1 MFNTYETVIDAV
13 QTAKKTAIATFVK
26 NEVVADSL
34 TKWIDTETTVA
45 KNAIKA
51 GTETA
56 TVIGTEVTKAIS
68 EATKFDYA
76 KGWNT
81 WAQDL
86 QKGSKSAK

>member
-13 QTAKKTAIATFVK
+13 QTAKKTAVATFVK
-26 NEVVADSL
+26 NDTIAESL

-45 KNAIKA
+45 KTAIKA

-56 TVIGTEVTKAIS
+56 TAIGLEVTKAIG

-76 KGWNT
+76 KNWAT

-86 QKGSKSAK
+86 QKGAKASK